1 MLMVSCGPIRNY
13 DDPNEPF
20 YEGYF
25 ASGEPVPGEKLK
37 IVTWNLSF
45 AENLEPAI
53 EALTQVDELKNADIL
68 LLQEMD
74 EIGVE
79 RLAQELGYN
88 YVYYP
93 ATVHRR
99 HNKKFGNAVLT
110 KWEIVEHEKI
120 LLPKSGSDRKHTRNA
135 VRAVIRIAGQEI
147 SAYSVHLETFW
158 VFQSREKRQATFLKN
173 QYKEDENIVVGGDF
187 NSITGGSILYLE
199 QMMEQAGL
207 RRLSKNTG
215 YSFEY
220 KGIKLTLDHIFGSG
234 IEYYESGV
242 WRGSDASDHYPI
254 WSKISL
260 Q

>member
-1 MLMVSCGPIRNY
+1 MLVSCGPVRNY
-13 DDPNEPF
+13 DDPYEPF
-20 YEGYF
+20 YEGHY
-25 ASGEPVPGEKLK
+25 AGDVPNLGETIK

-45 AENLEPAI
+45 AENLEPSI
-53 EALTQVDELKNADIL
+53 EALTLVDELKNADVL

-79 RLAQELGYN
+79 RLAQDLGYN

-93 ATVHRR
+93 ATIHPR

-110 KWEIVEHEKI
+110 KWEIVEHDKI

-158 VFQSREKRQATFLKN
+158 VFQIREKRQAAFLNN
-173 QYKEDENIVVGGDF
+173 QIEEDKNIVVGGDF
-187 NSITGGSILYLE
+187 NSLTRGSILYLE
-199 QMMEQAGL
+199 QIMDQAGL

-234 IEYYESGV
+234 IEYYDSGV
-242 WRGSDASDHYPI
+242 WRGSDASDHHPI
-254 WSKISL
+254 WSQIRL